1 MIEKMKSSPDTDRM
15 LSLALEIEGLILLI
29 QRRGD
34 LVHPGVMEI
43 LRGKI
48 ASLSELAGIEPAAQ
62 EMPANPAAPAVAAAD
77 PEAAAEQEMSAAEAQ
92 AEAVAEQETPEVMA
106 AVEEAN
112 DEAIADNA
120 LFEGEEDAGMQPA
133 KTIAD
138 SKPTFTLNDKFL
150 FRNELFDGDETAFDD
165 ALCAIASFSTAR
177 EVEEYVTDDLCFDPN
192 DPTVAAFLASV
203 TAGK

>member
-1 MIEKMKSSPDTDRM
+1 MIENMKSSPDTDQM

-48 ASLSELAGIEPAAQ
+48 ASLSELAGIEPAAPQ
-62 EMPANPAAPAVAAAD
+62 MPEAPASPSVAAPD
-77 PEAAAEQEMSAAEAQ
+77 PEATAERTMSEAEAQ
-92 AEAVAEQETPEVMA
+92 AEAIAEQESPAEIE
-106 AVEEAN
+106 AVEQAN

-120 LFEGEEDAGMQPA
+120 LFEGEEDAGIQPA

-192 DPTVAAFLASV
+192 DPTVAAFLAAV